1 MTAPATTN
9 DRAEIEE
16 KVRLLVAEAVGRPAA
31 AVTLDASLVEDLG
44 ADSLALLDLVFM
56 LERAFGIQI
65 TRGEIERSARGDMS
79 DEEFAPGGVVSETGP
94 GEAARTDAR
103 GRGPP
108 TARLAPGS
116 DPDVV
121 LRANV
126 HVDRAGEAHVG
137 CRGPRRDGLGS
148 GDSPRLR

>member
-65 TRGEIERSARGDMS
+65 TRGEIERSARGDLS
-79 DEEFAPGGVVSETGP
+79 DEEFAPGGVVSETGLARLRALMPEAEARLRP
-94 GEAARTDAR
+94 GLRQGQILTLFSARTFASIV
-103 GRGPP
+103 
-108 TARLAPGS
+108 LAK
-116 DPDVV
+116 
-121 LRANV
+121 RAS
-126 HVDRAGEAHVG
+126 AAA
-137 CRGPRRDGLGS
+137 
-148 GDSPRLR
+148 

>member
-65 TRGEIERSARGDMS
+65 TRGEIERSARGDLS
-79 DEEFAPGGVVSETGP
+79 DEEFAPGGVVSETGLARLRALMPEAEARLRP
-94 GEAARTDAR
+94 GLRQGQILTLFSARTF
-103 GRGPP
+103 
-108 TARLAPGS
+108 TSIVLAK
-116 DPDVV
+116 
-121 LRANV
+121 RAS
-126 HVDRAGEAHVG
+126 AAA
-137 CRGPRRDGLGS
+137 
-148 GDSPRLR
+148 

>member
-31 AVTLDASLVEDLG
+31 AVTLDARLVEDLG

-65 TRGEIERSARGDMS
+65 TRGEIERSARGDLS
-79 DEEFAPGGVVSETGP
+79 DEEFAPGGVVSETGLARLRALMPEAEARLRP
-94 GEAARTDAR
+94 GLRQGQILTLFSARTF
-103 GRGPP
+103 
-108 TARLAPGS
+108 TSIVLAK
-116 DPDVV
+116 
-121 LRANV
+121 RAS
-126 HVDRAGEAHVG
+126 AAA
-137 CRGPRRDGLGS
+137 
-148 GDSPRLR
+148 